1 MTRLLPRILYS
12 ILAFSAALANAQPQF
27 PAIPAAP
34 SLGTETK
41 PILMTTFVADVTP
54 PIGSPLCNGNV
65 KPAERIV
72 NRLTARGIVLIGR
85 DKPIVLCAF
94 DWVGIGNAGHDVYR
108 SRLARAV
115 GTDPEMVTIHTLHQH
130 DAPACDFSTEDLLKQ
145 HGLSG
150 YMFDPVF
157 ARDAID
163 SVCDAAKKSMERLVV
178 VTHVGV
184 GTGIVKKVASNR
196 RILGDNGKVKIVRF
210 SSSRNPAAIAAPE
223 GVVDPKVQL
232 IAFWNGAKPIAA
244 LTHYATHP
252 QSYYGKGAV
261 NHDFPGMA
269 RAAREKALPGVRHIH
284 FTGGGGNIGAGKYN
298 NGSPEVRPIL
308 AQRLEAGMKAAWDS
322 QKKTAVSSLHL
333 DWSFEPVSLPVRNT
347 IVEATELKKL
357 ANTKL
362 LPRDRCFS
370 ARAIAFKRRVDA
382 GKKININCLTIANA
396 RVLYMPGELFV
407 EYQLAAQKMRPDLFV
422 ATAAYG
428 QYSPGYIGT
437 KIAYTQG
444 GYETGKVSRVGPNVE
459 DVLMGAMQKLLTAEA
474 NQANH

>member
-1 MTRLLPRILYS
+1 MS
-12 ILAFSAALANAQPQF
+12 IRRFPFAVLVLTFLSLSTVHAQ
-27 PAIPAAP
+27 IGAP
-34 SLGTETK
+34 TAVASLGTETK
-41 PILMTTFVADVTP
+41 PILITSFIADVTP
-54 PIGSPLCNGNV
+54 PLGAPLCNGNV

-72 NRLTARGIVLIGR
+72 TRLTARGLILIGR

-108 SRLARAV
+108 ERLAEAV
-115 GTDPEMVTIHTLHQH
+115 GTDPDMVTIHTLHQH
-130 DAPACDFSTEDLLKQ
+130 DAPACDFSTEELLKE

-163 SVCDAAKKSMERLVV
+163 RVCAAAAKSMDELQV
-178 VTHVGV
+178 VTHIGV
-184 GTGIVKKVASNR
+184 GTGIVEEVASNR
-196 RILGDNGKVKIVRF
+196 RILGGDGKVKIVRF
-210 SSSRNPAAIAAPE
+210 SASRNPAAIAAPE
-223 GVVDPKVQL
+223 GVIDPKLQL
-232 IAFWNGAKPIAA
+232 IAFWNGDKPLAA

-269 RAAREKALPGVRHIH
+269 RAAREKNLPGVRHIH

-308 AQRLEAGMKAAWDS
+308 AQRLEAGMTAAWDS

-333 DWSFEPVSLPVRNT
+333 AWTFEPVSLPVRKSIDET
-347 IVEATELKKL
+347 KELEKL

-362 LPRDRCFS
+362 IPRDRCFA
-370 ARAIAFKRRVDA
+370 ARAIAFKRRVES
-382 GKKININCLTIANA
+382 GRKININCLSIADA
-396 RVLYMPGELFV
+396 RILYMPGELFV
-407 EYQLAAQKMRPDLFV
+407 EYQLAAQAMRPDLFV

-444 GYETGKVSRVGPNVE
+444 GYETGKVSRVDPGVE
-459 DVLMGAMQKLLTAEA
+459 DVLTNAMHKLLSGEKEK
-474 NQANH
+474 

>member
-1 MTRLLPRILYS
+1 MS
-12 ILAFSAALANAQPQF
+12 IRCFPFAFLVLSFLNLSTVHAQIER
-27 PAIPAAP
+27 PATVG

-41 PILMTTFVADVTP
+41 PILITTFVADVTP
-54 PIGSPLCNGNV
+54 PIGAPLCNGNV
-65 KPAERIV
+65 RPAERIV
-72 NRLTARGIVLIGR
+72 NRLTARGMILLGR

-108 SRLARAV
+108 ERLAEAV
-115 GTDPEMVTIHTLHQH
+115 GTDPDIVTIHTLHQH
-130 DAPACDFSTEDLLKQ
+130 DAPACDFSTEELLKE
-145 HGLSG
+145 HGLGG

-163 SVCDAAKKSMERLVV
+163 RVCAAATKSMDSLQV

-184 GTGIVKKVASNR
+184 GTGMVEKVASNR
-196 RILGDNGKVKIVRF
+196 RILGEDGKVKTVRF
-210 SSSRNPAAIAAPE
+210 SASRNPAAIAAPE
-223 GVVDPKVQL
+223 GVIDPKLQL
-232 IAFWNGAKPIAA
+232 ISFWNGDKPMAA

-269 RAAREKALPGVRHIH
+269 RAARETALPGVRHIH

-308 AQRLEAGMKAAWDS
+308 AKRLAAGMKAAWDS
-322 QKKTAVSSLHL
+322 QKKTPVTSLHL
-333 DWSFEPVSLPVRNT
+333 DWKFEPVSLPVRCS
-347 IVEATELKKL
+347 IDEANELKKL

-362 LPRDRCFS
+362 IPRDRCFA
-370 ARAIAFKRRVDA
+370 ARAIAFKRRVES
-382 GKKININCLTIANA
+382 GRKININCLSIADA

-407 EYQLAAQKMRPDLFV
+407 EYQLAAQRMRPDLFV

-444 GYETGKVSRVGPNVE
+444 GYETGKVSRVGPGAE
-459 DVLMGAMQKLLTAEA
+459 DVLLGAVRKLLSAGEAETPR
-474 NQANH
+474 